1 MKQETLTY
9 DCLLIALMLLKS
21 KLLNTHEQQSES
33 KGDCISGMLMSTS
46 KPWLDMDM
54 GLTNIL
60 IRQ

>member
-33 KGDCISGMLMSTS
+33 KGDCISMLMYTS
-46 KPWLDMDM
+46 KPRLDMDM